1 MKEENKKKI
10 KLYRLWRKKEGGEE
24 LKIAPCHCERN
35 EYLNIFLKCKSSWNR
50 QLNFI
55 SKMEFL
61 ISFFNHIQI
70 VLFACVA
77 LAVADVSELDS
88 VVRFDSVV
96 NPDSYNYAYETS
108 KGIQA
113 EESGVLKNAG
123 SEQEA
128 IVSSNCFLNSSKKLN
143 SLKMFILSPNRKLKD
158 HSHMFHPKVRTLL
171 SNTLPTN

>member
-1 MKEENKKKI
+1 M
-10 KLYRLWRKKEGGEE
+10 LYL
-24 LKIAPCHCERN
+24 
-35 EYLNIFLKCKSSWNR
+35 
-50 QLNFI
+50 
-55 SKMEFL
+55 
-61 ISFFNHIQI
+61 SFPPPSHQI

-77 LAVADVSELDS
+77 VALADVSHLDT

-128 IVSSNCFLNSSKKLN
+128 IVSSK
-143 SLKMFILSPNRKLKD
+143 
-158 HSHMFHPKVRTLL
+158 
-171 SNTLPTN
+171 NTN